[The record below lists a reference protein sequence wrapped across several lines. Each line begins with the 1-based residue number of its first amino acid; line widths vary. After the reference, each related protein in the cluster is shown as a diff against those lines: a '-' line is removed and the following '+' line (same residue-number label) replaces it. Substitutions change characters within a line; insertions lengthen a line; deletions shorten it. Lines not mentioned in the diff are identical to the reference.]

1 MQRLSDC
8 VAAVQT
14 APDPDSL
21 REARARFE
29 GARQA
34 YLQCMN
40 EWREDVR
47 RRASERQETR
57 RVRAEARAL
66 RQAARQR
73 ERERRHEWH
82 AEVARRR
89 EEERHQ
95 TEAALLAYEAPLCA
109 ARAMAREREKSA
121 RAYARRKE
129 RMAPG
134 VAARKAEREARRAE
148 KEAARQRERATA
160 RAARRAIPLKE
171 RRRAAWLEMR
181 SGFKCARCAEAD
193 PRTIEFHRPGE
204 KHGGVPDLV
213 NRGASLK
220 RVREEIARC
229 EPLCA
234 NCHRKH
240 HWSPGRTTADPD
252 RRRYRAWWDEVRAGL
267 RCAQCGEPDPT
278 TFEYLPK
285 TPTAERIP
293 PLVKR
298 SASRDRIMGAL
309 EQTLVLCANCRIK
322 AYGR

>member
-8 VAAVQT
+8 AAAVQT

-29 GARQA
+29 GARQG
-34 YLQCMN
+34 YMQVMQ
-40 EWREDVR
+40 EWHADVR
-47 RRASERQETR
+47 RRA
-57 RVRAEARAL
+57 EAREQKRAARMTAIEARDAERERL
-66 RQAARQR
+66 RQARLA
-73 ERERRHEWH
+73 WH

-89 EEERHQ
+89 EARRKEVEDRKILR
-95 TEAALLAYEAPLCA
+95 AAQAWVYAS
-109 ARAMAREREKSA
+109 RAGVRAREKAA

-193 PRTIEFHRPGE
+193 PRTIEFHHPGE

-267 RCAQCGEPDPT
+267 RCAQCGESNPA

-322 AYGR
+322 A